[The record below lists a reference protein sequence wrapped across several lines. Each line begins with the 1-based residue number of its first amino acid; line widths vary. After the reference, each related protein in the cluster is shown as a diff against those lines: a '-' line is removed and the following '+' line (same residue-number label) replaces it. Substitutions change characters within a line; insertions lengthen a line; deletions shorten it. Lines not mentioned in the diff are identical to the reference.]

1 VKNRGRRIRLFSAG
15 IRSGKRGFPKERFIM
30 LGMIN
35 IQLEILYFQISGQEI
50 IVIKTFLHTPDQ
62 F

>member
-1 VKNRGRRIRLFSAG
+1 
-15 IRSGKRGFPKERFIM
+15 M